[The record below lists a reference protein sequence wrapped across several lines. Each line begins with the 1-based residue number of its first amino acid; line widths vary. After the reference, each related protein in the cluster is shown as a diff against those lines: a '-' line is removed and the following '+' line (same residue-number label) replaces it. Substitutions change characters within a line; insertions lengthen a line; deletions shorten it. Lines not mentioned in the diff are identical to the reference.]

1 MGTMFTALLV
11 VVVLELVGVL
21 VVRQLHQLGLTSTT
35 FDGLFEKGG
44 GTVRFSGTG
53 VLAAFVII
61 DALGILAV
69 YVLAR

>member
-1 MGTMFTALLV
+1 MGALFAALV
-11 VVVLELVGVL
+11 VVVVLNLVVVL
-21 VVRQLHQLGLTSTT
+21 VVQRLHQLGLTSASV
-35 FDGLFEKGG
+35 DGLIEKGG